1 MAILDATKYTLA
13 GIASH
18 LDPQGKV
25 AQIAEVLTVPLGV
38 TADIPWV
45 EGNLTTGHQS
55 TLRSSLP
62 KGTVRQPN
70 YGVPREVET
79 AKPQV
84 DTCMLL
90 ETYSEVDEFDMIVN
104 GMSAEFRW
112 QKDKAFLEGL
122 NQTFARYLFYS
133 NSGNTIVHTAG
144 IGSTVYTVSPLNFNG
159 LVSRYSDLTACIP
172 ADNTVVCTN
181 SAAASGNDQNSIWL
195 IGWAPGKIYGIY
207 PKGSKAGLDMEDL
220 GKQTIT
226 DHTSATATD
235 ATYLHEAYRTHFK
248 WYCGIVVED
257 WRYAVRICNIDTSGI
272 ATATLSTSMNE
283 ALDLIPD
290 LTACNPVFYM
300 NRFIKT
306 TLRNEAAAKTNIWY
320 KPSEFGGVPVE
331 MYQTVPIHR
340 CDMLGSTET
349 ILT

>member
-1 MAILDATKYTLA
+1 MAIVDATKYTLA
-13 GIASH
+13 GIAAH
-18 LDPQGKV
+18 LDPAGRV
-25 AQIAEVLTVPLGV
+25 ARIAEVLSVPLGV
-38 TADIPWV
+38 TNDIPWV

-62 KGTVRQPN
+62 KGNVRQPN
-70 YGVPREVET
+70 AGVPREVET

-122 NQTFARYLFYS
+122 NQTFARNLFYA
-133 NSGNTIVHTAG
+133 NSGLTITHPSG
-144 IGSTVYTVSPLNFNG
+144 IGAVTYTQNPLYFNG
-159 LVSRYSDLTACIP
+159 FCQKYWHSSSAAC
-172 ADNTVVCTN
+172 ADNVLKHD
-181 SAAASGNDQNSIWL
+181 SASGTDQTSIWL

-207 PKGSKAGLDMEDL
+207 PKGSTAGLTMEDL
-220 GKQTIT
+220 GKRTIT
-226 DHTSATATD
+226 DHVAQDARTATH
-235 ATYLHEAYRTHFK
+235 LHEAYQTHFK
-248 WYCGIVVED
+248 WYCGLVVED
-257 WRYAVRICNIDTSGI
+257 WRYAVRICNIDTGSPTGN
-272 ATATLSTSMNE
+272 LSDSMNL

-290 LTACNPVFYM
+290 LSACNPVFYM
-300 NRFIKT
+300 NRT
-306 TLRNEAAAKTNIWY
+306 TKSRLRNEAAAKTNIWY

-340 CDMLGSTET
+340 CDMIGNTEAVVS
-349 ILT
+349 